1 MYNLITYFI
10 AARALFEDER
20 ERERERERALIKFL
34 DYKILSAA
42 HNSHLRERERERGRV
57 RERMRERLTD

>member
-10 AARALFEDER
+10 AARALFED

-42 HNSHLRERERERGRV
+42 HNSHLREREREREGEGE
-57 RERMRERLTD
+57 RE